1 MSTAARTRVLLVDD
15 SRFVRRA
22 FARVLASA
30 ADVEVVGEASDG
42 AEALALVAAHAPDV
56 VLLDL
61 GLPVLD
67 GLAVLDRLRAE
78 HPEVAV
84 VVVSAAA
91 QRGAEITFDALDRGA
106 FDFVDKSAVSSMQLH
121 DLRDQLL
128 DRIRAATSRPR
139 EAPPHPVRLKGTTA
153 IVPTVIVL
161 GASTGGPQALSW
173 LASQLPPDFACPIVV
188 VQHIA
193 PAFIPAFA
201 QRLDDLGGIRTRLAD
216 PRLPLGPGLW
226 IAPGGVDAEVVRD
239 GSALR
244 IAAREAPKHAA
255 HAPSVD
261 TLFSSAARSAGRG
274 ALGVLLTGMGRDG
287 AEGLLAIRRAGGFT
301 IAQDAASCAVYGMP
315 RAAAELG
322 AAAAVL
328 PLHAMPEALLRLGRC
343 PPRHSIGEPPCSS
356 RSSSPLSR

>member
-1 MSTAARTRVLLVDD
+1 
-15 SRFVRRA
+15 
-22 FARVLASA
+22 LASA
-30 ADVEVVGEASDG
+30 PDVEVVGEASDG
-42 AEALALVAAHAPDV
+42 AEALALVEAHAPDV

-67 GLAVLDRLRAE
+67 GLSVLDRLRAQ

-91 QRGAEITFDALDRGA
+91 QRGAEITFDALERGA
-106 FDFVDKSAVSSMQLH
+106 FDFVDKSAVSSMRLH
-121 DLRDQLL
+121 ELKDQLL
-128 DRIRAATSRPR
+128 DRIRAAAAGPG
-139 EAPPHPVRLKGTTA
+139 EAPRHPARLQGLSTA
-153 IVPTVIVL
+153 APTVIVV

-173 LASQLPPDFACPIVV
+173 LASQLPPDFGCPIVV

-193 PAFIPAFA
+193 PAFVAAFA
-201 QRLDDLGGIRTRLAD
+201 QRLDELGGIRTRLAD
-216 PRLPLGPGLW
+216 PRVPLDPGLW
-226 IAPGGVDAEVVRD
+226 IAPGGLDAEVVRE

-244 IAAREAPKHAA
+244 IATREPPKHAA

-261 TLFSSAARSAGRG
+261 TLFASAARAAGRG

-301 IAQDAASCAVYGMP
+301 IAQDAGSCAVYGMP
-315 RAAAELG
+315 RAAVELG

-328 PLHAMPEALLRLGRC
+328 SLQAIPEALLQLTRRSAR
-343 PPRHSIGEPPCSS
+343 PSIGEPKCSS
-356 RSSSPLSR
+356 SSSSPPSR